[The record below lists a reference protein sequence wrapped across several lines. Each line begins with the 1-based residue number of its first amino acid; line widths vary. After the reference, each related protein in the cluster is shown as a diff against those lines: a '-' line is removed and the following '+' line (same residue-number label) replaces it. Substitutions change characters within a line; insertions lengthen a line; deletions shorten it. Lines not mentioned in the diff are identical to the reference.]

1 MEDFYRIDLA
11 ALDNFDLPVARFDS
25 AGVLTYLNRA
35 GTRLLDAPVDGSI
48 TLRTLFPDQ
57 AEYDEVVHQFSL
69 RMRGEASAYQARFHR
84 PGGRTDTPPIPV
96 RVYAFPD
103 TGNDGAVGGSLALLR
118 DLREEHACRA
128 IHQAIETTRDNRAL
142 FQVLAAE
149 VARLIPYD
157 EFRITT
163 VSEGRTHLR
172 TLYSSHA
179 QASEKYP
186 YRWWAMPAFIRETL
200 KDYGAGVLDIEAM
213 FATPAYQA
221 LLETDPHVLNYR
233 AWRVLEAQLL
243 PIYHNDQVVAFVALD
258 SLTKGR
264 FDAATVAMLGALPI
278 AEAVM
283 AAMNRE
289 ERALRMATLD
299 LIHTMSSM
307 VDNVQQAAGELVT
320 RLATGFGWD
329 HVAIFQIED
338 DPASVRLLRQASG
351 ARPYLQEGAS
361 IPVDG
366 AGAELAA
373 LARQPMTLRHQDS
386 RAHSPFAGQDGFDT
400 HGSQLIVPIRGRHTL
415 WALNIECSVAQAFS
429 TEEIALLEQI
439 ATEAG
444 EVLQRSALFEMQRAV
459 LEAIDNAVIET
470 SLDGMVRWCN
480 AAAKQMLSIDP
491 EDPERPRVALA
502 QLLPMDD
509 SAAAIATTPSF
520 SRRELTL
527 RAMNGTA
534 IPVLLSCS
542 TLPEHLGGKV
552 YVASDYTYQREL
564 RRQGALKEVF
574 RHAAMEGRI
583 PLSLAATWLEQCQ
596 PADEQT
602 VATIAKVL
610 GQLARADLPLE
621 RLLRLFSAPPES
633 NQRMHADVGRAITL
647 TLREFPDNQAKS
659 IDTTGS
665 SEALTVSADFNH
677 LQFCIESML
686 AFGLR
691 TKPQSPRMKLKLSTA
706 REAGKAVIRVQGNWK
721 LDNGSAPEA
730 GELERWR
737 RKALYDL
744 TLGEAVLQHVAL
756 RSGGKFRTDFRNK
769 LTMSLELPL
778 HN

>member
-25 AGVLTYLNRA
+25 AEVLTYLNRA
-35 GTRLLDAPVDGSI
+35 GQRLLGAPADGHI

-57 AEYDEVVHQFSL
+57 ADYDEVVHQFSL
-69 RMRGEASAYQARFHR
+69 RMRGEASAYQTRFHR
-84 PGGRTDTPPIPV
+84 PHCKNDAPPIPV

-103 TGNDGAVGGSLALLR
+103 TGADGEVGGSLALLR

-128 IHQAIETTRDNRAL
+128 IHHAIETTRDNRAL
-142 FQVLAAE
+142 FQALAAE
-149 VARLIPYD
+149 VAKLIPYD

-163 VSEGRTHLR
+163 VSESRTHLR

-186 YRWWAMPAFIRETL
+186 YRWWSMPAFIRETL
-200 KDYGAGVLDIEAM
+200 KDYGTGVLDIEAL
-213 FATPAYQA
+213 FATPAYQE
-221 LLETDPHVLNYR
+221 LLDSDPHVLNYR
-233 AWRVLEAQLL
+233 AWRVQESQLL
-243 PIYHNDQVVAFVALD
+243 PIHHNGQVVAFVALD

-264 FDAATVAMLGALPI
+264 FDDTTVAMLGALPI

-307 VDNVQQAAGELVT
+307 DNNVQQAAGELIA
-320 RLATGFGWD
+320 RLEHGFGWD
-329 HVAIFQIED
+329 HVAIFQIEV
-338 DPASVRLLRQASG
+338 DPASVRLLRQSSG
-351 ARPYLQEGAS
+351 VRQYLHDGAS
-361 IPVDG
+361 IDVDSG
-366 AGAELAA
+366 AGAELAG
-373 LARQPMTLRHQDS
+373 LACKPMTLFHHDS
-386 RAHSPFAGQDGFDT
+386 RAHSPFAGRDGFDP

-415 WALNIECSVAQAFS
+415 WALNIECSMAEAFS

-444 EVLQRSALFEMQRAV
+444 EVLQRSALFEVQHAV

-470 SLDGMVRWCN
+470 SLDGTIRWCN
-480 AAAKQMLSIDP
+480 TAARKMLHIDP
-491 EDPERPRVALA
+491 DQQRVAMT
-502 QLLPMDD
+502 QLLPKDD
-509 SAAAIATTPSF
+509 STTAIATGASF
-520 SRRELTL
+520 SQHELTL
-527 RAMNGTA
+527 RSLNGSA

-542 TLPEHLGGKV
+542 MLPEHLGTRV

-564 RRQGALKEVF
+564 RRQGALREVF

-583 PLSLAATWLEQCQ
+583 PLSLAATWLEQCH
-596 PADEQT
+596 PAD
-602 VATIAKVL
+602 VATNAIIQKVL

-621 RLLRLFSAPPES
+621 RLLRLFSSPPES
-633 NQRMHADVGRAITL
+633 NQNMHADVRRAITQ
-647 TLREFPDNQAKS
+647 TLREFPDDQTKA

-665 SEALTVSADFNH
+665 SEALMVAADFNH

-691 TKPQSPRMKLKLSTA
+691 TKPQSPKLKLKLSTA
-706 REAGKAVIRVQGNWK
+706 REDGKAMIRVNGNWK
-721 LDNGSAPEA
+721 LDSGAVPET

-737 RKALYDL
+737 RKALFDL

-756 RSGGKFRTDFRNK
+756 RAGGKFRTDFKKR